1 MQTDLGKG
9 LKESYLF
16 LYRLVNQGKHLVS
29 TDSQFFVWLT
39 FWSPCNRPRFRSNK
53 NIQRSSLLA
62 VRKKIGS
69 TIYAAGCFCIDPVN
83 PAYWSNIDTQNLGLH
98 CSVQAENIGVHIL
111 FGPVFYESN
120 LPNGAVVFIL
130 HNKAFCPFVPSIF
143 LYSRAL
149 FEPWTQGSFFCRK
162 Q

>member
-1 MQTDLGKG
+1 M
-9 LKESYLF
+9 
-16 LYRLVNQGKHLVS
+16 
-29 TDSQFFVWLT
+29 
-39 FWSPCNRPRFRSNK
+39 
-53 NIQRSSLLA
+53 A

-143 LYSRAL
+143 STHARFLSLGHRAPFIVESNRFYPKRCHCFFSAASVKGL
-149 FEPWTQGSFFCRK
+149 FFLLSLVFTTSANQIQDPTWRPQAST
-162 Q
+162 